1 MAFIITFK
9 PLAMG
14 AKSASIIFVSNTAV
28 GADTVSATGTGIQA
42 GFAVIPLALDMG
54 SVTLGTTKTDSVR
67 VKNTG
72 TSPLAIA
79 TVISSDTAFKVT
91 PQTDTIA
98 VGDSVQFRI
107 IYKAGVLGAKI
118 DTVVFT
124 SNSAHGKDTLIVS
137 AQTIPSGV
145 KYSLALPPRTFDL
158 SVKRQASAGAST
170 RIEFAVPEG
179 AFVTIRV
186 YDALG
191 RDIITLVHK
200 MLQPGKYGIVWDAP
214 GSGTHISSGVYFYR
228 MEARKPDGASAF
240 VNTRRMVQ

>member
-1 MAFIITFK
+1 MAVVVTFK
-9 PLAMG
+9 PLATG
-14 AKSASIIFVSNTAV
+14 AKTASIIFASNTAT
-28 GADTVSATGTGIQA
+28 GADTVSATGTGVQA
-42 GFAVIPLALDMG
+42 GLAFMPSLLDMG
-54 SVTLGTTKTDSVR
+54 SVTIGASKTDSIW
-67 VKNTG
+67 VKNPG
-72 TSPLAIA
+72 TSPLYIF
-79 TVISSDTAFKVT
+79 TISSSDTTFKIL
-91 PQTDTIA
+91 PLLDTLA
-98 VGDSVQFRI
+98 VLDSVRFKI
-107 IYKAGVLGAKI
+107 TFKAISLGAKI
-118 DTVVFT
+118 DTMVFA
-124 SNSAHGKDTLIVS
+124 SNNAHGKDTLIVS

-170 RIEFAVPEG
+170 RIGFAVPEV